1 MNSEILKISSDIG
14 QILKDN
20 QQTISVAESS
30 SAGLISSSLLAI
42 PGSSAYFLG
51 GAIVYTK
58 SSQNSLLGITDD
70 DRIGIRSSTEEC
82 ALLYARK
89 IKEKL
94 NSHWALSETGAAGP
108 TGNSY
113 GDSAGHSC
121 FGIVGPITESMTL
134 ESGISNREQN
144 MFIFTEKALN
154 YFLTHLKSYNFHS

>member
-58 SSQNSLLGITDD
+58 FS
-70 DRIGIRSSTEEC
+70 
-82 ALLYARK
+82 
-89 IKEKL
+89 
-94 NSHWALSETGAAGP
+94 
-108 TGNSY
+108 
-113 GDSAGHSC
+113 
-121 FGIVGPITESMTL
+121 
-134 ESGISNREQN
+134 
-144 MFIFTEKALN
+144 
-154 YFLTHLKSYNFHS
+154 